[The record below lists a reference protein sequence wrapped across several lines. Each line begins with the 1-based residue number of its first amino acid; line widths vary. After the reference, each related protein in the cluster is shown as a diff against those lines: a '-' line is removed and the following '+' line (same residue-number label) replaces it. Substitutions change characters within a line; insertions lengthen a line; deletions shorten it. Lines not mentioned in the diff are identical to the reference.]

1 MAHIRLGDV
10 PPEVRRALQKLD
22 QDRTEAIRQ
31 AEDAR
36 RKREAAERLRARRV
50 AYLERLGLPRPTT
63 EHFFHPTRQWRFDFA
78 WLKEKVALEVH
89 GATWAGG
96 HHSRGKGQ
104 QDDWEKLN
112 EAQLLGWRVFQ
123 CSPKQVDSGAI
134 FETLKKAVDQ
144 CQAREND

>member
-1 MAHIRLGDV
+1 MNL
-10 PPEVRRALQKLD
+10 PEVIAKIRAD
-22 QDRTEAIRQ
+22 
-31 AEDAR
+31 
-36 RKREAAERLRARRV
+36 RLRAQQQAAEYARERARLDRQREMRANLMV
-50 AYLERLGLPRPTT
+50 AWGIPRPTF
-63 EHFFHPTRQWRFDFA
+63 ELKFHATRQWRFDFA
-78 WLKEKVALEVH
+78 WLKEKIALEVH

-144 CQAREND
+144 CQARKKD